1 MMLPCLKAIPTDVR
15 NPFTACRICWLLCNY
30 SIFISLQL
38 VDYLDPDGK
47 GFVTKEYVQNLSVD
61 QMKEVLLFIDP
72 TDVSNTEELE
82 YSHIDAGYIE

>member
-1 MMLPCLKAIPTDVR
+1 MLGTLDCLQNLAMIMIHCMCVII
-15 NPFTACRICWLLCNY
+15 FL
-30 SIFISLQL
+30 IFISLQL

-47 GFVTKEYVQNLSVD
+47 GFITKEYVQNLSVD

>member
-1 MMLPCLKAIPTDVR
+1 MMIHCMCVIIFLT
-15 NPFTACRICWLLCNY
+15 
-30 SIFISLQL
+30 FISLQL

-47 GFVTKEYVQNLSVD
+47 GFVTEEYVQNLSVD

>member
-1 MMLPCLKAIPTDVR
+1 MMLPCLKLPTDVR

>member
-1 MMLPCLKAIPTDVR
+1 MMIHCMCVIIFL
-15 NPFTACRICWLLCNY
+15 
-30 SIFISLQL
+30 IFISLQL

>member
-1 MMLPCLKAIPTDVR
+1 MMIHWMCVIIFL
-15 NPFTACRICWLLCNY
+15 
-30 SIFISLQL
+30 IFISLQL

-82 YSHIDAGYIE
+82 YSHIDAGYIEWVVFWKDY

>member
-1 MMLPCLKAIPTDVR
+1 M
-15 NPFTACRICWLLCNY
+15 
-30 SIFISLQL
+30 QL

-82 YSHIDAGYIE
+82 YSHIDAGYIEWVVFEKDLLVIECSNNKTNHEGR

>member
-1 MMLPCLKAIPTDVR
+1 MNHLSHFHCLQNLAMMIHCMCVIIFL
-15 NPFTACRICWLLCNY
+15 
-30 SIFISLQL
+30 IFISLQL

-47 GFVTKEYVQNLSVD
+47 GFVTEEYVHNLSVD